1 MNDHTE
7 AHGRVRAFL
16 AISIDG
22 YIAGPDDDLSWLPMG
37 DLPGPGALDLEQF
50 MAGIGA
56 ILMGRRTWDIV
67 AGFDSWAYGD
77 TPVIV
82 ATNRPFTSDRD
93 TVRCAGGPIEEL
105 IDLALTV
112 AEGRDVYV
120 DGGVMVQ
127 KTLEIDRL
135 DELIA
140 TVVPVVLGGGV
151 PLFAPSAAAK
161 HFSFAAPAPYGSMV
175 QLRAS
180 RTRDAG

>member
-1 MNDHTE
+1 MDKHTD

-16 AISIDG
+16 AMSIDG

-37 DLPGPGALDLEQF
+37 DLPGPGALDLEHF
-50 MAGIGA
+50 MAGVGA

-77 TPVIV
+77 TPVLV
-82 ATNRPFTSDRD
+82 ATSRPLTPDRG
-93 TVRCAGGPIEEL
+93 TVRSVNGPIDDL
-105 IDLALTV
+105 VDLALTV
-112 AEGRDVYV
+112 ADGRDVYV

-127 KTLEIDRL
+127 KTLEADRL

-151 PLFAPSAAAK
+151 PLFATSAGAR
-161 HFSFAAPAPYGSMV
+161 HFTFAPPAPYGSMV
-175 QLRAS
+175 QLRA
-180 RTRDAG
+180 TRARPAA